1 MILNEAVEVHHTPD
15 EGPCW
20 KLIVRAYYDD
30 GRTWGPSERCYEP
43 EGEVEIIQA
52 WRASEDGKRWEEVE
66 DASAWPA
73 LDSDDEAE
81 AFIKAQKQREARG
94 GGEDYR

>member
-1 MILNEAVEVHHTPD
+1 MILNEVVEVRHTPA

-20 KLIVRAYYDD
+20 KLRVRAYYDD
-30 GRTWGPSERCYEP
+30 GRTWGPPEHCYEP
-43 EGEVEIIQA
+43 ESEIMVLQA

-66 DASAWPA
+66 DEGAWPA
-73 LDSDDEAE
+73 LDNDDEVE
-81 AFIKAQKQREARG
+81 AFIRAQERREARG